1 MADKI
6 RDLLNQISS
15 LQNELQTALHE
26 REHRVFFELQGRK
39 VHFEKSVRA
48 AHRRLRVGLLRWL
61 IHSRPQSILS
71 IPFIYGMTVPLVLL
85 DCTITLYQWVCFP
98 LYGITKVRRADY
110 FVFDRVHLSYLNL
123 VEKLNCMY
131 CSYGNALLA
140 YASEIAA
147 RTEQYWCPIKHARK
161 VAANHQRYE
170 QFAEYGDGENY
181 AEQLRALRAELAEEK
196 RKNGTAE

>member
-15 LQNELQTALHE
+15 LQNELQKALHE
-26 REHRVFFELQGRK
+26 QEHRVFFELRGRK

-48 AHRRLRVGLLRWL
+48 AHRKLRVGLLRWL
-61 IHSRPQSILS
+61 LHSRPQSIFS
-71 IPFIYGMTVPLVLL
+71 IPFIYGMAVPMLL
-85 DCTITLYQWVCFP
+85 MDLSVSLYQWICFP
-98 LYGITKVRRADY
+98 LYGIERVKRSDY

-131 CSYGNALLA
+131 CSYGNALFA
-140 YASEIAA
+140 YASEIAG

-161 VAANHQRYE
+161 VAATHRYYE
-170 QFAEYGDGENY
+170 AFSEYGDGVSYES
-181 AEQLRALRAELAEEK
+181 QLRTLRAELAEEK
-196 RKNGTAE
+196 RKKSKTE